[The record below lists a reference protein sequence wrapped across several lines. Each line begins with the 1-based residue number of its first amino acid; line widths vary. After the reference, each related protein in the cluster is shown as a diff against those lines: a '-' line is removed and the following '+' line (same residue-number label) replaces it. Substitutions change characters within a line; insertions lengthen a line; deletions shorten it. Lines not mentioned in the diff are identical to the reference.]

1 MNASLTPEE
10 ILRWHIA
17 AGADEAIGETA
28 IDRYAA
34 PPKQP
39 VVFREDRPSLPI
51 IPAPPALDGAHPA
64 LACRTL
70 AELKD
75 ALFAYEGCALKKTCR
90 QTVFADGTPG
100 SGVMLVGE
108 APGAD
113 EDRIGLPFVGAS
125 GRLLDRMLASIGLD
139 RNSCYITNLV
149 PWRPP
154 GNRKPE
160 QTEIELCLPFLIRH
174 IELVA
179 PRFLLLLGGAPT
191 SALLGRHD
199 AISRLRGRWHDCV
212 LPPEGKIV
220 PALPTFHPAYLLRTP
235 AHKRLV
241 WADFLALR
249 KRLDEAA

>member
-1 MNASLTPEE
+1 M
-10 ILRWHIA
+10 
-17 AGADEAIGETA
+17 
-28 IDRYAA
+28 
-34 PPKQP
+34 
-39 VVFREDRPSLPI
+39 
-51 IPAPPALDGAHPA
+51 
-64 LACRTL
+64 
-70 AELKD
+70 KD

-90 QTVFADGTPG
+90 QTVFADGNPE

-113 EDRIGLPFVGAS
+113 EDRVGLPFVGAS

-139 RNSCYITNLV
+139 RSSCYITNLV

-174 IELVA
+174 IELVS

-199 AISRLRGRWHDCV
+199 AISRLRGHWHDCV
-212 LPPEGKIV
+212 LPPGDKII

-235 AHKRLV
+235 AHKRLA

-249 KRLDEAA
+249 KRLDGAG

>member
-34 PPKQP
+34 TPKQP

-51 IPAPPALDGAHPA
+51 VPASPALDGAHPA

-90 QTVFADGTPG
+90 QTVFADGNPE
-100 SGVMLVGE
+100 SEVMLVGE

-139 RNSCYITNLV
+139 RNACYITNLA

-191 SALLGRHD
+191 QALLGRHD
-199 AISRLRGRWHDCV
+199 AISRLRGHWHDCV
-212 LPPEGKIV
+212 LPQEEKIV

-235 AHKRLV
+235 VHKRLA

-249 KRLDEAA
+249 KRLDGAA